1 MKKSALLAMPKLTAT
16 PEMKQ
21 AAIADEPKQHE
32 SPYGYRYVE
41 RTYYPYMNCVVQDGI
56 LKAAFYLPEHLRLD
70 GNNPAYEVFLDK
82 KAHQFL
88 TYDHLEKKWRDA
100 KLDRLNWPGR
110 NYYATCWASEKDA
123 AVVQDYLCGE
133 RGGDLGILDFQRNVR
148 DEQLEQ
154 RHKRITGA
162 WDQDL
167 AQVPELPKDW
177 MRWIDKVAVRENFIF
192 YRYKRGGAQN
202 GYCTFCG
209 KEVPISGHPYHN
221 KKGRCAC
228 CRHPIVFKALGR
240 AGYIRTEKDY
250 AYLIQRCKDGFVLRE
265 FWAERTYWKD
275 SLPSGKPYWH
285 EFRRSIYDRSGE
297 IRSYYWGVYCQRETR
312 WISGNPC
319 YYSYCGNQTGRV
331 YGKSL
336 PCMEQKELFGTGLVQ
351 WIRTHP
357 VTDPE
362 KYLAVWKRMPKME
375 QIWKADL
382 PRLTKEC
389 FEHCDSVRE
398 RILYPNETRLIRA
411 LGLDGPKFRWISGNP
426 CYYSYCGNQTG
437 RVYGKSLPCMEQKEL
452 FGTGLVQWIRTHPVT
467 DPEKY
472 LAVWKR
478 MPKMEQIW
486 KADLPRLTKE
496 CFEHC
501 DSVRERILY
510 PNETRLIR
518 ALGLDGPK
526 FRRLRQ
532 INGDTEDLAWLQ
544 LEKRTN
550 QRIPD
555 ELFRWFKKER
565 ISAKDILFIADRM
578 SPIQIRNYLQKQKP
592 YFDGSCRQ
600 ALTTWQDYLAMAERL
615 HIDTSDEII
624 YRARKLR
631 QRHDELVIQCEAG
644 SLELQAENMDKKYPH
659 VRSIC
664 EELQKKYAYAD
675 EDYLVIAPQNTFDI
689 IKEGRMLHHCVGND
703 GAGERYY
710 DRIERRESFIMFL
723 RRAEEPEDPYYTLEI
738 EPDGT
743 VRQKRTLFDRQHEDI
758 EQATEFLQKWQK
770 VIAARLTGQDLKLA
784 AQSRVL
790 RNEEFIQMKKDRVVI
805 HTGHLAGHLLA
816 DVLLADLMENK
827 EIVQQQELPAAA

>member
-1 MKKSALLAMPKLTAT
+1 MSA
-16 PEMKQ
+16 Q
-21 AAIADEPKQHE
+21 
-32 SPYGYRYVE
+32 
-41 RTYYPYMNCVVQDGI
+41 
-56 LKAAFYLPEHLRLD
+56 
-70 GNNPAYEVFLDK
+70 
-82 KAHQFL
+82 
-88 TYDHLEKKWRDA
+88 EK
-100 KLDRLNWPGR
+100 
-110 NYYATCWASEKDA
+110 
-123 AVVQDYLCGE
+123 
-133 RGGDLGILDFQRNVR
+133 
-148 DEQLEQ
+148 
-154 RHKRITGA
+154 
-162 WDQDL
+162 
-167 AQVPELPKDW
+167 
-177 MRWIDKVAVRENFIF
+177 
-192 YRYKRGGAQN
+192 KRGGAQN

-297 IRSYYWGVYCQRETR
+297 IRSYYWGVYCQRET
-312 WISGNPC
+312 
-319 YYSYCGNQTGRV
+319 
-331 YGKSL
+331 
-336 PCMEQKELFGTGLVQ
+336 
-351 WIRTHP
+351 
-357 VTDPE
+357 
-362 KYLAVWKRMPKME
+362 
-375 QIWKADL
+375 
-382 PRLTKEC
+382 
-389 FEHCDSVRE
+389 
-398 RILYPNETRLIRA
+398 
-411 LGLDGPKFRWISGNP
+411 RWISGNP

>member
-1 MKKSALLAMPKLTAT
+1 
-16 PEMKQ
+16 
-21 AAIADEPKQHE
+21 
-32 SPYGYRYVE
+32 
-41 RTYYPYMNCVVQDGI
+41 
-56 LKAAFYLPEHLRLD
+56 
-70 GNNPAYEVFLDK
+70 
-82 KAHQFL
+82 
-88 TYDHLEKKWRDA
+88 
-100 KLDRLNWPGR
+100 
-110 NYYATCWASEKDA
+110 
-123 AVVQDYLCGE
+123 
-133 RGGDLGILDFQRNVR
+133 
-148 DEQLEQ
+148 
-154 RHKRITGA
+154 
-162 WDQDL
+162 
-167 AQVPELPKDW
+167 
-177 MRWIDKVAVRENFIF
+177 
-192 YRYKRGGAQN
+192 
-202 GYCTFCG
+202 
-209 KEVPISGHPYHN
+209 
-221 KKGRCAC
+221 
-228 CRHPIVFKALGR
+228 
-240 AGYIRTEKDY
+240 
-250 AYLIQRCKDGFVLRE
+250 
-265 FWAERTYWKD
+265 
-275 SLPSGKPYWH
+275 
-285 EFRRSIYDRSGE
+285 
-297 IRSYYWGVYCQRETR
+297 
-312 WISGNPC
+312 
-319 YYSYCGNQTGRV
+319 
-331 YGKSL
+331 
-336 PCMEQKELFGTGLVQ
+336 
-351 WIRTHP
+351 
-357 VTDPE
+357 
-362 KYLAVWKRMPKME
+362 
-375 QIWKADL
+375 
-382 PRLTKEC
+382 
-389 FEHCDSVRE
+389 
-398 RILYPNETRLIRA
+398 
-411 LGLDGPKFRWISGNP
+411 
-426 CYYSYCGNQTG
+426 
-437 RVYGKSLPCMEQKEL
+437 MEQKEL

-790 RNEEFIQMKKDRVVI
+790 RNEEFTQMKKDRVVI

>member
-32 SPYGYRYVE
+32 SPYGHRYVE

-167 AQVPELPKDW
+167 AQMPELPKDW
-177 MRWIDKVAVRENFIF
+177 TRWIDKVAVRENFIF

-221 KKGRCAC
+221 KKGRCTC

-275 SLPSGKPYWH
+275 SLPSGEPYWH

-312 WISGNPC
+312 WIAGSPC
-319 YYSYCGNQTGRV
+319 YYGYFTVQTGRV

-336 PCMEQKELFGTGLVQ
+336 PCMEQKELLGTGLVQ
-351 WIRTHP
+351 WVRTHP

-398 RILYPNETRLIRA
+398 RILYPNE
-411 LGLDGPKFRWISGNP
+411 P
-426 CYYSYCGNQTG
+426 
-437 RVYGKSLPCMEQKEL
+437 
-452 FGTGLVQWIRTHPVT
+452 
-467 DPEKY
+467 
-472 LAVWKR
+472 
-478 MPKMEQIW
+478 
-486 KADLPRLTKE
+486 
-496 CFEHC
+496 
-501 DSVRERILY
+501 
-510 PNETRLIR
+510 RLIR

-592 YFDGSCRQ
+592 DFDGSCQQ

-784 AQSRVL
+784 EQSRVL

-827 EIVQQQELPAAA
+827 EVVQQQELPAAA